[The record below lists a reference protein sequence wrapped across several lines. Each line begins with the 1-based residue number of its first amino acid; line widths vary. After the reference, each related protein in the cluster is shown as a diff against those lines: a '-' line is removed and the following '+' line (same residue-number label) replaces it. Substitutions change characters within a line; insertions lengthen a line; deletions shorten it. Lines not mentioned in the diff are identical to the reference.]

1 MLNTSEINMLGQIC
15 NDTWGSG
22 GYANKKSPT
31 LSIKTVMQGNIMT
44 LTYTTV
50 VNVASERNLRDQAKV
65 FEGESIKALKS
76 YLDHVKKTFKASSNR
91 ALKCK
96 EKSNNDS
103 IELISTSPY
112 TPRKTAYYRRFVT
125 YEVE

>member
-1 MLNTSEINMLGQIC
+1 MLNTSEINLLGQIT
-15 NDTWGSG
+15 NDTWGAG

-31 LSIKTVMQGNIMT
+31 LSVKTAIQGNMMT

-50 VNVASERNLRDQAKV
+50 VNVASERNLRDQTKV

-76 YLDHVKKTFKASSNR
+76 YLDHVKKSFKEVSGR

-96 EKSNNDS
+96 EASNTDS
-103 IELISTSPY
+103 IELITTSPY